1 MTTPGS
7 VKNTRLPSGP
17 IDSCP
22 TENTTLIVNFTV
34 MSILSAMNDTYVMS
48 DVMNVTKA
56 IVNDKITSEP

>member
-22 TENTTLIVNFTV
+22 TEDATLIVNSTV
-34 MSILSAMNDTYVMS
+34 MSVLSAMNDTYVMS

-56 IVNDKITSEP
+56 IVNDKIISEP